1 MAGLLMIVFIF
12 TKKNKALLNKRK
24 DTHLE
29 GKVNFGLIFFFM
41 LQNFLWCK
49 QPLLFFPLGPKVI
62 VF

>member
-29 GKVNFGLIFFFM
+29 GKVNFGLIFFLCYRIFYGVS
-41 LQNFLWCK
+41 N
-49 QPLLFFPLGPKVI
+49 LFYFSRWDQK
-62 VF
+62 